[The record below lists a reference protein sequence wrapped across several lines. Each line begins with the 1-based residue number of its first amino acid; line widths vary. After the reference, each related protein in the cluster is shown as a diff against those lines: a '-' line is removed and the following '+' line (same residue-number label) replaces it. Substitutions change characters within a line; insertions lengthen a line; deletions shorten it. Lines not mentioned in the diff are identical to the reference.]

1 MSFRRSQIK
10 QCKRPGTQHDWLV
23 IKNSW
28 NNQPIKKI
36 YQYVIEQFLCK
47 DGKTLFSDST
57 TCLSWFESHSYFCT
71 HHESDGSL
79 LVDVD
84 GDVGA
89 LDPGVGAQVSQ
100 SYVRVSGRQT
110 AHFMSTSALL
120 ISLCSSV
127 EVYTLSVDSLIWFS
141 GVCAINFLY
150 LFCFSSSSETVSI
163 KCLTSFN

>member
-1 MSFRRSQIK
+1 M
-10 QCKRPGTQHDWLV
+10 LV
-23 IKNSW
+23 RI
-28 NNQPIKKI
+28 
-36 YQYVIEQFLCK
+36 VIHSKFVF
-47 DGKTLFSDST
+47 DSKTLFSDST

-127 EVYTLSVDSLIWFS
+127 KVYTLSVDSLIWFS